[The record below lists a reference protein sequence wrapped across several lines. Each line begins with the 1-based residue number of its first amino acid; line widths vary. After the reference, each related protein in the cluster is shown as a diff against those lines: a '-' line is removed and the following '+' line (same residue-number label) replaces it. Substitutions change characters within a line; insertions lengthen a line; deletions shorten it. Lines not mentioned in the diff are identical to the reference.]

1 MPRHRQERGRRRR
14 AQRGEGGSWRSVL
27 PGRRGSSGPSGAS
40 GISEASGPSRA
51 SGPSGSGERHAPG
64 GTRGPGG
71 AHGRRRR
78 KPARGSCRQ
87 RFRLV
92 RSLLLTPWFA
102 AGAGIV
108 IAAAVAVG
116 SPAALTYSQA
126 GPSVPCSAS
135 CRGPAPSGPA
145 WPPRALAWRST
156 SPAGTGAARP
166 RPPAPPGAAKS
177 GGGAG
182 YQVGYQV
189 IGHRRRAFIAI
200 ITMPGDLKPGTWSL
214 AFVFPSARVERVWGA
229 LWQPSGNGKGGTALG
244 PVQWAARPPGAAGAR
259 QFLVLAKGASKTPS
273 SCTLNGVSCSFG

>member
-1 MPRHRQERGRRRR
+1 MPRHRRERGRTRR
-14 AQRGEGGSWRSVL
+14 AQRGEGGSWRGVL
-27 PGRRGSSGPSGAS
+27 SGRRGPSGPSGAS
-40 GISEASGPSRA
+40 GISEASGPSTA
-51 SGPSGSGERHAPG
+51 SGPSRASAAG

-126 GPSVPCSAS
+126 GPSVHCSVGS
-135 CRGPAPSGPA
+135 CAGPAPQRPDVATASPGVVLKVGGHRRGA
-145 WPPRALAWRST
+145 ASAGSAPPR
-156 SPAGTGAARP
+156 
-166 RPPAPPGAAKS
+166 AAKS

-182 YQVGYQV
+182 YQLGYQV
-189 IGHRRRAFIAI
+189 IGHRRRGFIAI
-200 ITMPGDLKPGTWSL
+200 ITMPGDLRPGTWSL
-214 AFVFPSARVERVWGA
+214 AFVFASARVERVWGA
-229 LWQPSGNGKGGTALG
+229 LWQPSGDGKGGTALG
-244 PVQWAARPPGAAGAR
+244 PVQWVGRPPGAAGAR
-259 QFLVLAKGASKTPS
+259 QLLVLAKGASKTPS

>member
-1 MPRHRQERGRRRR
+1 MPRHRRERGRTRR
-14 AQRGEGGSWRSVL
+14 AQRGEGGSWRGVL
-27 PGRRGSSGPSGAS
+27 SGRRGPSGPSGAS
-40 GISEASGPSRA
+40 GISEASGPSTASGRTRA
-51 SGPSGSGERHAPG
+51 SAAG

-126 GPSVPCSAS
+126 GPSVHCSVGS
-135 CRGPAPSGPA
+135 CAGPAPQRPDVATASPGVALKVGGHRRGASSAGSAPS
-145 WPPRALAWRST
+145 RAAT
-156 SPAGTGAARP
+156 
-166 RPPAPPGAAKS
+166 S

-182 YQVGYQV
+182 YQLGYQV
-189 IGHRRRAFIAI
+189 IGHRRRGFIAI
-200 ITMPGDLKPGTWSL
+200 ITMPGDLRPGAWSL
-214 AFVFPSARVERVWGA
+214 AFVFASARVERVWGA
-229 LWQPSGNGKGGTALG
+229 LWQPSGDGSGGTALG

-259 QFLVLAKGASKTPS
+259 QFLILARGASKTPS
-273 SCTLNGVSCSFG
+273 NCTLNGVSCSFG

>member
-1 MPRHRQERGRRRR
+1 
-14 AQRGEGGSWRSVL
+14 V
-27 PGRRGSSGPSGAS
+27 
-40 GISEASGPSRA
+40 
-51 SGPSGSGERHAPG
+51 
-64 GTRGPGG
+64 
-71 AHGRRRR
+71 HGRRRS

-126 GPSVPCSAS
+126 GPSVHCSVGS
-135 CRGPAPSGPA
+135 CAGPAPQRPDVATASPGVA
-145 WPPRALAWRST
+145 LKVGGHRRGAASASSAPPRAAT
-156 SPAGTGAARP
+156 
-166 RPPAPPGAAKS
+166 S

-182 YQVGYQV
+182 YQLGYQV
-189 IGHRRRAFIAI
+189 IGHRRRGFIAI
-200 ITMPGDLKPGTWSL
+200 ITMPGDLTPGPWSL

-229 LWQPSGNGKGGTALG
+229 LWQPSGDGKGGTALG
-244 PVQWAARPPGAAGAR
+244 PVQWAGRPPGAAGAR